1 MGYRNPHHVR
11 RPSRFDLPPWA
22 TTALAVLFIG
32 GVLALGYVTFNQ
44 VKGFVAGA
52 PWGSGQPGG
61 PQVDEGGGG
70 SVAGGQGAA
79 VAEWTGG
86 RVTVLLLGIDERQLE
101 AGPWRTDTMILLTV
115 DPATRTAG
123 MLSLPRDLWVEI
135 PDYNGLYDRIN
146 TAHFRGDADNYPGGG
161 GPALAMETVQ
171 YNFGVTVDY
180 FASVNFYAFVQIIDR
195 LGCIPISVPE
205 TIDDPDYPAPEGF
218 GYDPFHIEA
227 GDYCM
232 GGETLLKYART
243 RATFGS
249 DFDRAARQQQ
259 VILAIR
265 DHVLDTGQL
274 PTLIAQSSEIY
285 GDVQSGVNTNL
296 SLEQI
301 VALAQLA
308 ADIPVENICRA
319 VISGDYVEELVTMED
334 GSQVIIWDRE
344 EVRQLMADMFSTPVR
359 CNQQP
364 EGTEDLAAQAQVEQA
379 AINILNGTNQEGLAT
394 ETSNRLTAA
403 GLTVAGVGNADRFDY
418 PQTIIY
424 NYTGKDA
431 TARYA
436 AQLLG
441 VPAAAIVVAEPA
453 TPLYDIEIILGADYL
468 AP

>member
-1 MGYRNPHHVR
+1 
-11 RPSRFDLPPWA
+11 
-22 TTALAVLFIG
+22 
-32 GVLALGYVTFNQ
+32 
-44 VKGFVAGA
+44 
-52 PWGSGQPGG
+52 
-61 PQVDEGGGG
+61 
-70 SVAGGQGAA
+70 
-79 VAEWTGG
+79 
-86 RVTVLLLGIDERQLE
+86 
-101 AGPWRTDTMILLTV
+101 MILLTV

-180 FASVNFYAFVQIIDR
+180 FTSANFYAFVQIIDR

-364 EGTEDLAAQAQVEQA
+364 EGTEDLAAQAQAEQA

-394 ETSNRLTAA
+394 ETSNR
-403 GLTVAGVGNADRFDY
+403 
-418 PQTIIY
+418 
-424 NYTGKDA
+424 
-431 TARYA
+431 
-436 AQLLG
+436 
-441 VPAAAIVVAEPA
+441 
-453 TPLYDIEIILGADYL
+453 
-468 AP
+468 